1 MFFLEYANIDFLFD
15 FFRFVFFPIWSLLFL
30 IALVLDMRAR
40 RKKQEKFDKLYDV
53 SSSLRRLL

>member
-15 FFRFVFFPIWSLLFL
+15 FFLFVFFPIWSLLFL

>member
-1 MFFLEYANIDFLFD
+1 MFFLQYANIDFLFD

-30 IALVLDMRAR
+30 IALILDMRAR
-40 RKKQEKFDKLYDV
+40 RKEQEKFDKLYDV

>member
-1 MFFLEYANIDFLFD
+1 MFFLQYANIDFLFD

-30 IALVLDMRAR
+30 IALILDMRAR
-40 RKKQEKFDKLYDV
+40 RKKQEKFDKLYDF